1 MDYEFNLIP
10 IGKPRM
16 TQRDK
21 WLNPP
26 RPEIL
31 KYRLSKHAIQTYALM
46 NKFVLGET
54 LDGTFILPMPNSWS
68 KKKKVL
74 MCGKPHLVKPDL
86 DNIIKFVQ
94 DSLKPEGDQ
103 MIHTI
108 VANKIWGEEG
118 KIILRQHDNSA
129 TDSPT
134 HTELI

>member
-1 MDYEFNLIP
+1 MDYEFNLTP

-26 RPEIL
+26 RPEVL
-31 KYRLSKHAIQTYALM
+31 KYRLSKHAIQTYAM
-46 NKFVLGET
+46 MEEFVLGEI
-54 LDGTFILPMPNSWS
+54 LAGTFILPMPNSWS
-68 KKKKVL
+68 KKKKKL
-74 MCGKPHLVKPDL
+74 MEGKPHLNKPDL

-129 TDSPT
+129 TNSPT

>member
-1 MDYEFNLIP
+1 
-10 IGKPRM
+10 M

-31 KYRLSKHAIQTYALM
+31 KYRLYKHAIQNYAIIEGF
-46 NKFVLGET
+46 NLGEI
-54 LDGTFILPMPNSWS
+54 LDATFILPMPKSWS
-68 KKKKVL
+68 KKKKQL
-74 MCGKPHLVKPDL
+74 MHGKPHIIKPDL

-118 KIILRQHDNSA
+118 KIIFRQHDNTT
-129 TDSPT
+129 TDTSH
-134 HTELI
+134 HTEFI

>member
-26 RPEIL
+26 RPEVL
-31 KYRLSKHAIQTYALM
+31 KYRLSRHAIQDYAIM
-46 NKFVLGET
+46 EGFVLGEI
-54 LDGTFILPMPNSWS
+54 LEGTFIMPMPKSWS
-68 KKKKVL
+68 KKKQKL
-74 MCGKPHLVKPDL
+74 MDGKPHLNKPDL

-118 KIILRQHDNSA
+118 KIILRQHEKTT
-129 TDSPT
+129 TDSST
-134 HTELI
+134 NTGFI

>member
-31 KYRLSKHAIQTYALM
+31 KYRLSRHAIQDYAM
-46 NKFVLGET
+46 MEGFVLGEI
-54 LDGTFILPMPNSWS
+54 LEGTFILPMPKSWS
-68 KKKKVL
+68 KKKQKL
-74 MCGKPHLVKPDL
+74 MDGKPHLNKPDL

-108 VANKIWGEEG
+108 VAKKIWGEEG

-129 TDSPT
+129 TDSST
-134 HTELI
+134 NTELI